1 MAIFVRILSPYLI
14 TMLRYRYKSYID
26 PLHHS
31 SVTDSSIYPS
41 DQKFP
46 FQKIEKLTNRYISN
60 RIEADPKSYSEQKT
74 KSDTTLV
81 CGVSLNEFSKKFIA
95 DFYNNN
101 NQNKMDCFEKEE
113 INRLDTKLN
122 FYGLINLYKR
132 CKGQSST
139 SYGNYY
145 KEILGIIFTTKIG
158 GHKPESFVTDLL
170 GLIISGIENVKF
182 KYRMIRSFDKA
193 RDIFVK
199 HTAQHPLESVGVK
212 VSESKTSI
220 SNRNRSAWLHF
231 PDREMIQYRLTWN
244 ASQKQNQFKNVMTD
258 VQYILQYM
266 NQNKYSGSDEF
277 VKNYNEIFHH
287 DIPNY
292 STKYHCMIEEARN
305 FNFSTSHKKR
315 IAYDTLDKYIER
327 IKDEDATTILT
338 FKYMSNNILDRN
350 TFGDVVEHIFDKD
363 EKYMWECVANSIATF
378 LTAWATKNIHK
389 AIIAISTLRHSI
401 PFLECANKE
410 TEMFITG
417 LLYKLDYDSMINPN
431 NTLLEENRVKMI
443 RELDRIYKIMNSTNI
458 HIRIIMPDVLK
469 MYKHNSI
476 IKCMNVVQTEYMY
489 ATSYD
494 NIVVLSACD
503 NIQTEREQQS
513 ENIQYGGDIKSE
525 QRKSIEN
532 IANLKTKFKT
542 ELLGVLE
549 KEIDEVLKDPEKLKT
564 FIEIIRKQNTEIN

>member
-1 MAIFVRILSPYLI
+1 MSNQFNTHSNDSTKSTRKNTHASFDVYKGVDVLEDAFIFEAHCNIESIDVDTFIKATIMFDKEAIITAKENGYFRPDIVAHLI

-95 DFYNNN
+95 DYYNND

-145 KEILGIIFTTKIG
+145 KEILCMIFTTKIG

-199 HTAQHPLESVGVK
+199 NTLQHPHSRVDAK
-212 VSESKTSI
+212 VSESTTSI
-220 SNRNRSAWLHF
+220 SNRNRSTWLHF
-231 PDREMIQYRLTWN
+231 PEFERIQYRLTEN

-277 VKNYNEIFHH
+277 VK
-287 DIPNY
+287 
-292 STKYHCMIEEARN
+292 
-305 FNFSTSHKKR
+305 
-315 IAYDTLDKYIER
+315 
-327 IKDEDATTILT
+327 
-338 FKYMSNNILDRN
+338 
-350 TFGDVVEHIFDKD
+350 
-363 EKYMWECVANSIATF
+363 
-378 LTAWATKNIHK
+378 
-389 AIIAISTLRHSI
+389 
-401 PFLECANKE
+401 
-410 TEMFITG
+410 
-417 LLYKLDYDSMINPN
+417 KL
-431 NTLLEENRVKMI
+431 
-443 RELDRIYKIMNSTNI
+443 
-458 HIRIIMPDVLK
+458 
-469 MYKHNSI
+469 
-476 IKCMNVVQTEYMY
+476 
-489 ATSYD
+489 
-494 NIVVLSACD
+494 
-503 NIQTEREQQS
+503 
-513 ENIQYGGDIKSE
+513 
-525 QRKSIEN
+525 
-532 IANLKTKFKT
+532 
-542 ELLGVLE
+542 
-549 KEIDEVLKDPEKLKT
+549 
-564 FIEIIRKQNTEIN
+564 